1 MTDTQSKRP
10 ASAFVAL
17 FAIVFGLMTVLSGG
31 IVLFGGSAAMEAAGN
46 VVHFVLWFNFLA
58 GFSYVVAGYGLLQR
72 RLWAYWLSIAIFAG
86 TAMVLT
92 AFVAHVML
100 GGAYEFRTVV
110 AMMFRTIV
118 WAVIAKVASGIALR
132 G

>member
-10 ASAFVAL
+10 VPTFVAL

-31 IVLFGGSAAMEAAGN
+31 IVLFGGEAAMEAAGN
-46 VVHFVLWFNFLA
+46 VVHIVLWFNFLA
-58 GFSYVVAGYGLLQR
+58 GFSYVVAGYGLLRQQR
-72 RLWAYWLSIAIFAG
+72 WAYWLSIAIFTG
-86 TAMVLT
+86 TAIVLT
-92 AFVAHVML
+92 GFVLHVML

-118 WAVIAKVASGIALR
+118 WAMIARVAR
-132 G
+132 GSAMGG